1 MSRTPGSSVSAP
13 NPLQIPY
20 PKFADGMPKTTQME
34 GGCSEPPPL
43 KGLQDISLHHE
54 AWQLQRQLE
63 ELESHKIQLQVK
75 GVGSASPC
83 IRGTEGSGARISTR
97 GRSPAR
103 VLYGASGATMQVINP
118 RRKRFPSNPN
128 QEGAKKGVS
137 TAGCI
142 WIGLGLP
149 RHRAQRENLNQRP
162 SASQTR
168 DPVDPVDPVVSV

>member
-63 ELESHKIQLQVK
+63 ELEAWFWLITQIL
-75 GVGSASPC
+75 
-83 IRGTEGSGARISTR
+83 
-97 GRSPAR
+97 
-103 VLYGASGATMQVINP
+103 LD
-118 RRKRFPSNPN
+118 F
-128 QEGAKKGVS
+128 
-137 TAGCI
+137 AGF
-142 WIGLGLP
+142 
-149 RHRAQRENLNQRP
+149 
-162 SASQTR
+162 
-168 DPVDPVDPVVSV
+168 V

>member
-1 MSRTPGSSVSAP
+1 MVGWCDPWGHQSWPMSC
-13 NPLQIPY
+13 Q
-20 PKFADGMPKTTQME
+20 
-34 GGCSEPPPL
+34 
-43 KGLQDISLHHE
+43 
-54 AWQLQRQLE
+54 
-63 ELESHKIQLQVK
+63 ESHKIQLQVK

-168 DPVDPVDPVVSV
+168 DPVDPVDPVVSVWGRILADGSSDRCLK

>member
-63 ELESHKIQLQVK
+63 ELESHKIQLQEKSKVLAQLHH
-75 GVGSASPC
+75 ASVD
-83 IRGTEGSGARISTR
+83 GTEGPGARISTR

-118 RRKRFPSNPN
+118 RRFSAFPRIPTK
-128 QEGAKKGVS
+128 E
-137 TAGCI
+137 
-142 WIGLGLP
+142 P
-149 RHRAQRENLNQRP
+149 
-162 SASQTR
+162 AS
-168 DPVDPVDPVVSV
+168 V